1 MKATFYMYTITQEL
15 KDIQN
20 EWYQIYRKY
29 AANYGIE
36 VGVIKIYNILINNY
50 LLNKYQILV

>member
-15 KDIQN
+15 QDIQN
-20 EWYQIYRKY
+20 EWYQIYRQY

-36 VGVIKIYNILINNY
+36 VRVIHNIISE
-50 LLNKYQILV
+50 KC